1 MTLWNVCLVYTHT
14 YINGISVFP
23 AHSVLEQMS
32 NPSSLDRPVISTC
45 SFMLAGRDTCYLT
58 SVWEVGD
65 VIRASA
71 AGLKHTCQL
80 HHLEI
85 TTLSQPP
92 WEEFAAQLRVR
103 VEHVAAGENRSCC

>member
-1 MTLWNVCLVYTHT
+1 MYTHT

-32 NPSSLDRPVISTC
+32 NPSPVDRPVVPTC

-65 VIRASA
+65 VIRAPA

-80 HHLEI
+80 LHLEI

-92 WEEFAAQLRVR
+92 SAGRNLPLNCGCAWSMLQQARTGAV
-103 VEHVAAGENRSCC
+103 VEVN

>member
-1 MTLWNVCLVYTHT
+1 MYTHS

-32 NPSSLDRPVISTC
+32 NPSSVDRPVISTC

-85 TTLSQPP
+85 TMLSQP
-92 WEEFAAQLRVR
+92 ASVGGICRSI
-103 VEHVAAGENRSCC
+103 AGARGACCSRREQELLLK